1 MTRAA
6 KPINDKCQ
14 DTREQIQ
21 IVCNFTSL
29 FAIFAIIF
37 VPICPFYPI
46 ATFHLSAL
54 IGSAAHD
61 CYMQITDYPLQ
72 ERLGD
77 QETTGSG
84 RSNYFPH
91 FHNLSMMLAAGSGC
105 LYYYVYAIN
114 YLNSPSA

>member
-6 KPINDKCQ
+6 KPINVK
-14 DTREQIQ
+14 TLENKFR
-21 IVCNFTSL
+21 
-29 FAIFAIIF
+29 
-37 VPICPFYPI
+37 
-46 ATFHLSAL
+46 LSAISPPFLPFLPLFLSQFVHFIPLRRSTYLHL
-54 IGSAAHD
+54 ICGAAHD

>member
-54 IGSAAHD
+54 IGGAAHV

-77 QETTGSG
+77 QETQPLAVAGQTT
-84 RSNYFPH
+84 
-91 FHNLSMMLAAGSGC
+91 FH
-105 LYYYVYAIN
+105 IFTT
-114 YLNSPSA
+114 SA

>member
-14 DTREQIQ
+14 DTRERIQ

-54 IGSAAHD
+54 IGGAAHD

-77 QETTGSG
+77 QWL
-84 RSNYFPH
+84 RPVKL
-91 FHNLSMMLAAGSGC
+91 LSTFSQPQHDASSRQQLSVLLC
-105 LYYYVYAIN
+105 LCN
-114 YLNSPSA
+114 